1 MTNTDRIFALD
12 IGTRSVVGIILEQ
25 DGSIFKVIDILSME
39 HTERAMLDGQ
49 IHDIPAVS
57 KIISHLKSELEKKY
71 GPLKKVCVAAAG
83 RSLKTV
89 AAKADVEINGKPIM
103 TRDDILHLELTAV
116 QNAQAL
122 AAEQNNHL
130 HYYCVGYSVL
140 YYRLDGQEIGSLIDQ
155 SGKEASVEII
165 ATFLPRVV
173 VESLMSALSRAGLE
187 MEALTLEP
195 IAAINVLIPP
205 SMRRLN
211 VALVDIGAGT
221 SDIAITDKGT
231 VIAYGMVP
239 VAGDE
244 ITEAISDQFLLDFP
258 LAEKAKRD
266 VHSKELINITD
277 ILGFDAEITKE
288 DFVRAISDSL
298 DQLAEAICKEILLL
312 NNQKAP
318 KAVMLVGG
326 GSLTPDLPLR
336 ISKKLQLP
344 ENRVAV
350 RGIEAI
356 SGLTV
361 AEHIQKGPELVTP
374 IGIAVAAKNAPV
386 QYASVYVNGQPVRLF
401 EIQKLT
407 IGDCLLAAGIKMN
420 QLYGKPGLAKLVSL
434 NGKVI
439 TIPGKLGD
447 PPSIFK
453 NGKIS
458 SLDENVENGDQL
470 RVERGSDG
478 EETPMKIGDLI
489 DHLPSKTIFINGERC
504 EVRQRI
510 ICNGIESSA
519 EELLKDRDEVIIEE
533 TQTIEKAM
541 KLLQKEKLLLD
552 LIPFEVKINGTR
564 IKVASLS
571 GRIIS
576 NGKMVSKEHTFEDL
590 SDIKISPAG
599 KCNVGELA
607 ESQGIILNETIP
619 IFFNGQK
626 VVLSKFAARLLRNG
640 HILGEEDIVF
650 NGDNLTL
657 EKKEPEPFIFQ
668 DLFNKVEIQYPAK
681 AEGSYKLLKNGEET
695 AFFDTLAPGDHLE
708 IVWPQ
713 TNKH

>member
-1 MTNTDRIFALD
+1 MHTDRIFALD
-12 IGTRSVVGIILEQ
+12 IGTQSVVGIILEK

-49 IHDIPAVS
+49 IHDVPAVS
-57 KIISHLKSELEKKY
+57 RVISDLKTELEKNY

-89 AAKADVEINGKPIM
+89 AAEAAVGIHGKPIM

-116 QNAQAL
+116 QHAQAV
-122 AAEQNNHL
+122 AAEHNNHL

-140 YYRLDGQEIGSLIDQ
+140 YYRLDGEEIGSLIDQ
-155 SGKEASVEII
+155 SGKEASVEVI

-205 SMRRLN
+205 SMRRIN

-266 VHSKELINITD
+266 VHSKDLITITD

-288 DFVRAISDSL
+288 DLIREISVSL
-298 DQLAEAICKEILLL
+298 DQLAEAICKEILFL

-356 SGLTV
+356 SGLTI

-420 QLYGKPGLAKLVSL
+420 QLYGKPGLAKMVSL

-447 PPSIFK
+447 PPSIYK

-470 RVERGSDG
+470 LVERGIDG

-489 DHLPSKTIFINGERC
+489 DHLPSKTIFINGERYK
-504 EVRQRI
+504 VGQRI
-510 ICNGIESSA
+510 ICNGVESSA

-541 KLLQKEKLLLD
+541 KLLQKEELLLD
-552 LIPFEVKINGTR
+552 LKPFEVKLNGSR

-571 GRIIS
+571 GRILS
-576 NGKMVSKEHTFEDL
+576 NGKIVSKEHTFEDL
-590 SDIKISPAG
+590 SDIKIFPTG
-599 KCNVGELA
+599 KCTVGELA

-619 IFFNGQK
+619 VFFNGQK
-626 VVLSKFAARLLRNG
+626 VVLTKLAAHFIRNG
-640 HILGEEDIVF
+640 YILGEEDILF
-650 NGDNLTL
+650 NGDNLLL

-668 DLFNKVEIQYPAK
+668 DLFNNVEIQYPEK
-681 AEGSYKLLKNGEET
+681 VEGSYKLLKNGKET

-713 TNKH
+713 SNKY

>member
-1 MTNTDRIFALD
+1 MIHTDRIFALD
-12 IGTRSVVGIILEQ
+12 IGTQSVVGIILEK

-49 IHDIPAVS
+49 IHDVPAVS
-57 KIISHLKSELEKKY
+57 RVISDLKTELEKNY

-89 AAKADVEINGKPIM
+89 AAEAAVGIHGKPIM

-116 QNAQAL
+116 QHAQAV
-122 AAEQNNHL
+122 AAEHNNHL

-140 YYRLDGQEIGSLIDQ
+140 YYRLDGEEIGSLIDQ
-155 SGKEASVEII
+155 SGKEASVEVI

-205 SMRRLN
+205 SMRRIN

-266 VHSKELINITD
+266 VHSKDLITITD

-288 DFVRAISDSL
+288 DLIREISVSL
-298 DQLAEAICKEILLL
+298 DQLAEAICKEILFL

-356 SGLTV
+356 SGLTI

-420 QLYGKPGLAKLVSL
+420 QLYGKPGLAKMVSL

-447 PPSIFK
+447 PPSIYK

-470 RVERGSDG
+470 LVERGIDG

-489 DHLPSKTIFINGERC
+489 DHLPSKTIFINGERYK
-504 EVRQRI
+504 VGQRI
-510 ICNGIESSA
+510 ICNGVESSA

-541 KLLQKEKLLLD
+541 KLLQKEELLLD
-552 LIPFEVKINGTR
+552 LKPFEVKLNGSR

-571 GRIIS
+571 GRILS
-576 NGKMVSKEHTFEDL
+576 NGKIVSKEHTFEDL
-590 SDIKISPAG
+590 SDIKIFPTG
-599 KCNVGELA
+599 KCTVGELA

-619 IFFNGQK
+619 VFFNGQK
-626 VVLSKFAARLLRNG
+626 VVLTKLAAHFIRNG
-640 HILGEEDIVF
+640 YILGEEDILF
-650 NGDNLTL
+650 NGDNLLL

-668 DLFNKVEIQYPAK
+668 DLFNNVEIQYPEK
-681 AEGSYKLLKNGEET
+681 VEGSYKLLKNGKET

-713 TNKH
+713 SNKY